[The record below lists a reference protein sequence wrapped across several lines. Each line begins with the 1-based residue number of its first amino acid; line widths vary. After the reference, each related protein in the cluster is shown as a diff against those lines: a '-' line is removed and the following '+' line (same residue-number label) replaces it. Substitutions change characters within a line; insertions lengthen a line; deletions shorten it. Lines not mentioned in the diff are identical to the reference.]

1 MRQCLVAVMRATYHD
16 SAGHVK
22 QVVDGRTSPSTTE
35 ESQSGSALRRTR
47 ARPKEAVSVTTGSF
61 LPALPRKATR
71 ETGLSGADVRDEAVA
86 VAGLNE
92 IVAPIT
98 QQPVLI

>member
-22 QVVDGRTSPSTTE
+22 RVVDRRTSPSTTE

-47 ARPKEAVSVTTGSF
+47 ARSKEALSVTTGSF

-71 ETGLSGADVRDEAVA
+71 ETGLSGANVLDEAIA

-98 QQPVLI
+98 Q